1 MPNLLS
7 FDPAIPPMP
16 NFWLIKLLLLL
27 DSGVGLTT
35 VLSAAKVCSLI
46 HGCCTKKSFWRRRQG
61 LLCTYLHQTLLAPK
75 LLPIEYTCTNK
86 YLHQALLA
94 PKLLPL
100 KSTCTKAYFHQNILA
115 PSLLAPKAPS
125 TRAGVMSGVAA
136 FGQHTIVASVES
148 KPAGTKIYND

>member
-1 MPNLLS
+1 
-7 FDPAIPPMP
+7 MP

-75 LLPIEYTCTNK
+75 LLP
-86 YLHQALLA
+86 
-94 PKLLPL
+94 L

-115 PSLLAPKAPS
+115 PSLFAPKAPS
-125 TRAGVMSGVAA
+125 TRAGVMSGVDA
-136 FGQHTIVASVES
+136 FGQHTVVAREGS